1 MGIVRE
7 SISFQRGLSDE
18 QIRDVLIGRWHR
30 GQILGTDINQQ
41 FHNAW
46 NVWLYMFIEPNKE
59 DPDESMVLYIGR
71 IQVRSG
77 KARINPYFHNHL
89 GKIEPQWGNPNG
101 SFGLRE
107 LTLKEKQQV
116 QDALQN
122 PKYEKQIKEILK
134 ITGGLTPKI

>member
-18 QIRDVLIGRWHR
+18 GIRDVLLGRWHR

-41 FHNAW
+41 FKNAY

-71 IQVRSG
+71 IQVRGG
-77 KARINPYFHNHL
+77 KAIINPFFHSHT
-89 GKIEPQWGNPNG
+89 GKIEANWGNPNG
-101 SFGLRE
+101 TFGLRE
-107 LTLKEKQQV
+107 LSSKEKQQV
-116 QDALQN
+116 EEALKD
-122 PKYEKQIKEILK
+122 PKSEKHLAEIRK
-134 ITGGLTPKI
+134 ITGGISPKL

>member
-7 SISFQRGLSDE
+7 SISFQRGLSDD
-18 QIRDVLIGRWHR
+18 QIRDVLLGRWHK

-71 IQVRSG
+71 IQVRGG
-77 KARINPYFHNHL
+77 KAHIDPFFHSHK
-89 GKIEPQWGNPNG
+89 GKIEANWGNPNG
-101 SFGLRE
+101 TFGLRE
-107 LTLKEKQQV
+107 LTSKEKEQV
-116 QDALQN
+116 GNALKD
-122 PKYEKQIKEILK
+122 PKSKKHIEEILK